1 MENEKKKSYKNLFSI
16 FNFSGENKKES
27 KTDLNN
33 FNKNMWI
40 PDDKAQACYNCQ
52 KQFSAIFLRKHHCRI
67 CGNVFCKDC
76 SDKTVE
82 GKYWGTHKEIKVCDY
97 CYQMYKKLDETLVET
112 IIDNQLNYI
121 EDIDSIDDNIKNL
134 RRETKLSEYCKK
146 AKKET
151 EETYK
156 FLQMDKKQEE
166 PFKSGIDS
174 HYDMYL
180 RETIESILK
189 NEGLYERWFDKIY
202 DLTKK
207 TIQQINPSFKDLKD
221 SLNINDYIKIRTIV
235 YKDQSLC
242 KVIDGFVLEKNVCS
256 KKMNTNIDNP
266 RILLLDCGLDFT
278 RNNDSITCFE
288 NLMVQEPA
296 YFNIIYKKI
305 EQVDP
310 NVILVNKNVSRKVQ
324 EHLDISNKI
333 SLVMNVKSKSLK
345 KIARCTKTYV
355 LPSTD
360 LIDKQTI
367 LGTCKKFRI
376 EKIKNFQAKP
386 DPIKSNDINLMI
398 FEGCDQLLSAT
409 IILSG
414 PDEQQLKSLKKLM
427 RTILLTARDLYL
439 QKYLVY
445 FSFSDYKTFNVFV
458 DNTNLNLHSTQSRD
472 SGASIISMSHS
483 NGFYKQHNPVASS
496 ALSIYNKCT
505 MENFYFISDFR
516 NGFDISILNESYKK
530 NIFNCVKLTMVQGMT
545 LTQLNV
551 NNLQLQPG
559 SFSNNNEL
567 AEQDILKLVNSVCEE
582 TQELQ
587 LNFFHRDEYYDKP
600 LGKMILDLC
609 NENDQKCDS
618 CKKLKSNHIYYI
630 YKKTGRIKIQMI
642 QSNEDCLEKVME
654 YVNKENCGFSK
665 INNFQ
670 KGNISHKDFNYNLD
684 IFSYGFCK
692 ICNKVCTPLIKLPRE
707 FFNYSVSKFFK
718 NMLFNHQIPNRTK
731 HDFNIFGISNDLAT
745 NNCNHYV
752 NRDIS
757 RIFITKIGTVKFSYE
772 QSPLYIIEPS
782 PMNERKN
789 NSYFKF
795 VLETYLNS
803 ALLKSAEIIEYLRTN
818 FKHYLDEFERWDLPI
833 GEEHKTQVKEY
844 IERCSKII
852 NKYIQIIS
860 DIKTFSENLLSV
872 PSRFDDYV
880 KAMVYIKKIYF
891 RIIQVKMVYN
901 YIRRAVRKLKRKI
914 NYYYRIKI
922 ISATEKDSS
931 VTIPNLLTVEETY
944 SNNFTNIDNKET
956 YRNMLREISFYDD
969 DHNKYSSDINE
980 YDISSI
986 IAYGLTSDKY
996 REIIS
1001 PSNKFKLIDIKC
1013 ERKVK
1018 STNEHSLL
1026 NGLDTF
1032 AVSMC
1037 NSNNN
1042 TGGGF
1047 KRIDSHTIIVEDQVK
1062 NYGYNYMTQD
1072 EEIYESSLLFDG
1084 IKNIYNYQNLDNHKI
1099 NQQLETELLSDEKTH
1114 VTVVCSSS
1122 NLMNILI
1129 NSNMP
1134 IEYYKKNN
1142 EHVIE
1147 EKFILQAD
1155 HIKQTIEEIEG
1166 LITDMR
1172 VLKKQNTNDEKKLR
1186 ENNKIEFPEDNL
1198 ITPLECEIM
1207 IYFPR
1212 QFEALRISYCATYDE
1227 FILSIAKSAVWSNVT
1242 GGKSKAD
1249 FYRSH
1254 DNKYILKCVNKHEFK
1269 MFIETGF
1276 QYFHHNAKFLFHK
1289 MPSALAKILGAYKVK
1304 LKNQKSNKTE
1314 NSYII
1319 LMENLFYGKEDLSKS
1334 NSIKAYDLKGS
1345 KSNRYIP
1352 KKDQKHNQVLPD
1364 TNFKEDFK
1372 GEPIPLEKNTAEL
1385 LKAAIHNDSL
1395 ILSKM
1400 NVVDYSLLLMIDENC
1415 GLENKDS
1422 IPYFNIKSIRVGII
1436 DYVRK
1441 YTWDK
1446 QLEHVGKIII
1456 NRLQVPTIVNPVN
1469 YKERFKEAIDDYF
1482 IGL

>member
-1 MENEKKKSYKNLFSI
+1 MENESKKGIKNIFSI
-16 FNFSGENKKES
+16 FNFSGGNNTGRLETNKF
-27 KTDLNN
+27 D
-33 FNKNMWI
+33 KNMWI
-40 PDDKAQACYNCQ
+40 PDDKAQTCYNCQ

-76 SDKTVE
+76 SSKTVE
-82 GKYWGTHKEIKVCDY
+82 GKYWGTKKEIKVCDY
-97 CYQMYKKLDETLVET
+97 CYEMYKKLDETLVET

-151 EETYK
+151 EETHK

-166 PFKSGIDS
+166 PFKSSIES
-174 HYDMYL
+174 HYDQYL
-180 RETIESILK
+180 RDAIEMILR
-189 NEGLYERWFDKIY
+189 NENLYERWFDKIY

-207 TIQQINPSFKDLKD
+207 TIAQINPSFKDLKD
-221 SLNINDYIKIRTIV
+221 SLNINDYVKIKTIV

-242 KVIDGFVLEKNVCS
+242 KVIDGYALQKNVCS

-266 RILLLDCGLDFT
+266 RILLLDCGLDYN
-278 RNNDSITCFE
+278 RNKDSITCFE
-288 NLMVQEPA
+288 SLMVQEPA

-324 EHLDISNKI
+324 EYLDISNKI
-333 SLVMNVKSKSLK
+333 SLVMNVKSETLK

-376 EKIKNFQAKP
+376 EKIKNLQAKP
-386 DPIKSNDINLMI
+386 DPIKSNDFNLMV
-398 FEGCDQLLSAT
+398 FEGCDYLLNAT

-414 PDEQQLKSLKKLM
+414 PDQTQLKYLKKLM
-427 RTILLTARDLYL
+427 RTILLTARDLYI
-439 QKYLVY
+439 QKFAVY
-445 FSFSDYKTFNVFV
+445 FSFFDTKHIN
-458 DNTNLNLHSTQSRD
+458 DNNTYSRD
-472 SGASIISMSHS
+472 SINSLVSVSQS
-483 NGFYKQHNPVASS
+483 TGFPRAYNAVANS
-496 ALSIYNKCT
+496 ALSCYNKYS
-505 MENFYFISDFR
+505 MENFYLLSDFK
-516 NGFDISILNESYKK
+516 NAFDISILNDSKQS
-530 NIFNCVKLTMVQGMT
+530 IFNCMKLTIAQGMS
-545 LTQLNV
+545 LSQLNT
-551 NNLQLQPG
+551 NNVTLQPG
-559 SFSNNNEL
+559 NFSNNNEVL
-567 AEQDILKLVNSVCEE
+567 AEQDVLKLVNSICEE

-587 LNFFHRDEYYDKP
+587 LIFYHKDEYYDKP

-609 NENDQKCDS
+609 NENDQKCEN

-630 YKKTGRIKIQMI
+630 YKKTGRLKIQTI

-654 YVNKENCGFSK
+654 YVNKETSGFSK

-670 KGNISHKDFNYNLD
+670 KNSNTNTKDFNYNLD

-692 ICNKVCTPLIKLPRE
+692 ICNKVCTPLVKLPRE
-707 FFNYSVSKFFK
+707 FFNYSAAKFFK
-718 NMLFNHQIPNRTK
+718 NMLYNHQMPNRTK
-731 HDFNIFGISNDLAT
+731 HDFNILGISNDLA
-745 NNCNHYV
+745 CNTCTHMI
-752 NRDIS
+752 NRDIN
-757 RIFITKIGTVKFSYE
+757 RIFITKIGTIKFSYE
-772 QSPLYIIEPS
+772 QSPLYVIEPS
-782 PMNERKN
+782 PMNERKDIL
-789 NSYFKF
+789 YFRN

-803 ALLKSAEIIEYLRTN
+803 ALLKSAEIIEYLKAN
-818 FKHYLDEFERWDLPI
+818 FKHYSDEFERWDLPLL
-833 GEEHKTQVKEY
+833 EEHRAVVKDY
-844 IERCSKII
+844 TERC
-852 NKYIQIIS
+852 NKVIARYLQVIQ
-860 DIKTFSENLLSV
+860 DIKVFSENLLSL
-872 PSRFDDYV
+872 PAKFDDYV

-891 RIIQVKMVYN
+891 RLIQVKMVYN
-901 YIRRAVRKLKRKI
+901 YLRRAVRKLKRTI
-914 NYYYRIKI
+914 NYFYKAKLMQG
-922 ISATEKDSS
+922 SEKDSS
-931 VTIPNLLTVEETY
+931 VNIPNLLNVEDSWSST
-944 SNNFTNIDNKET
+944 FINIDNKET
-956 YRNMLREISFYDD
+956 YRNMVREISFYDEN
-969 DHNKYSSDINE
+969 HNKYSSDINE
-980 YDISSI
+980 DDISSI

-1001 PSNKFKLIDIKC
+1001 PNNKFKLIDIKC

-1018 STNEHSLL
+1018 STAENSIAG
-1026 NGLDTF
+1026 GLDSIGVNITT
-1032 AVSMC
+1032 SGT
-1037 NSNNN
+1037 N

-1047 KRIDSHTIIVEDQVK
+1047 KRLDSHMMTTLGDEGTVK

-1072 EEIYESSLLFDG
+1072 EEINETSLLFDG
-1084 IKNIYNYQNLDNHKI
+1084 NRNIYNYQNLDNHKI

-1114 VTVVCSSS
+1114 ITLVCSNH
-1122 NLMNILI
+1122 NLINYLT

-1134 IEYYKKNN
+1134 IEYYKKTN
-1142 EHVIE
+1142 EQVVE
-1147 EKFILQAD
+1147 EKLILQGD
-1155 HIKQTIEEIEG
+1155 YIKQTIEELEN
-1166 LITDMR
+1166 LRTEMR
-1172 VLKKQNTNDEKKLR
+1172 VTVKGNTSVGDKNEK
-1186 ENNKIEFPEDNL
+1186 NKVEFPEESML
-1198 ITPLECEIM
+1198 TQLECEIM

-1227 FILSIAKSAVWSNVT
+1227 FILSIAKSNVWSNVT

-1249 FYRSH
+1249 FYKSH

-1304 LKNQKSNKTE
+1304 VKNQKSNKTD

-1319 LMENLFYGKEDLSKS
+1319 LMENLFYGKEDLPKS
-1334 NSIKAYDLKGS
+1334 PSIKAYDLKGS
-1345 KSNRYIP
+1345 KSNRYIH
-1352 KKDQKHNQVLPD
+1352 KKDQKGGQVLPD

-1372 GEPIPLEKNTAEL
+1372 GEPIPLEKETAEL